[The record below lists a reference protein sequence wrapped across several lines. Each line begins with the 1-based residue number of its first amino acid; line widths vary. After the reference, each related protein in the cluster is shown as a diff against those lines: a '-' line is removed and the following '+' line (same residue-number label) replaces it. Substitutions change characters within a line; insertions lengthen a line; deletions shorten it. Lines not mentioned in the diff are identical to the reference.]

1 MWYYYLIHI
10 MKKISAKKL
19 YILILIAV
27 VAVLAV
33 YLLRNLI
40 AVKKMKVSEE
50 DFRSYHVMV
59 VGKYENRLFMQQLF
73 NGAEKLS
80 KRYDSVV
87 ELNVPHSVAEDKSL
101 QELFDYSGLLNV
113 DGIIAYVD
121 SDEEADISAVRT
133 DGSQIPVVTTGM
145 YMTTVGQISYIG
157 TSWWEVGKRIGE
169 EAGKMITD
177 DKTVCIIG
185 NNTQNNPVYSS
196 LMNSL
201 QRELKNSHSSVE
213 YDEIQELSAL
223 YMAENL
229 NRIKYPMLIICVTE
243 AETLK
248 TAQVIAD
255 LGLKSRTQLIGYG
268 NSEPLMLYLN
278 NGIIKKLVCVDSE
291 NIGETAMKQ
300 LYEYRSKGYAN
311 SYVAADIR
319 VIEGDVK

>member
-1 MWYYYLIHI
+1 
-10 MKKISAKKL
+10 MKKISAKKF
-19 YILILIAV
+19 YILVLV
-27 VAVLAV
+27 VLSAILAV

-40 AVKKMKVSEE
+40 DIKRMKSPED

-59 VGKYENRLFMQQLF
+59 VGKYENQLFMQQVF
-73 NGAEKLS
+73 NGAEQYS
-80 KRYDSVV
+80 QRYDSVV
-87 ELNVPHSVAEDKSL
+87 ELYVPNSVAEDKSL

-121 SDEEADISAVRT
+121 TDEELQISAVRT

-145 YMTTVGQISYIG
+145 YMTTIGQISYIG

-169 EAGKMITD
+169 EAGKVISD
-177 DKTVCIIG
+177 DKIVCVIG
-185 NNTQNNPVYSS
+185 NNTQNNPIYSS

-201 QRELKNSHSSVE
+201 QRELKSNHSAEYVEIPELDALFFAQNSNSS
-213 YDEIQELSAL
+213 DNPI
-223 YMAENL
+223 
-229 NRIKYPMLIICVTE
+229 LIICVTE

-248 TAQVIAD
+248 AAQFIAD
-255 LGLKSRTQLIGYG
+255 LGLKNRTQLIGYG

-278 NGIIKKLVCVDSE
+278 NGVIKKLVCVDSE

-300 LYEYRSKGYAN
+300 LYEYRTKGYAN

-319 VIEGDVK
+319 VIEGESK

>member
-1 MWYYYLIHI
+1 
-10 MKKISAKKL
+10 MKKISAKKF
-19 YILILIAV
+19 YILVLV
-27 VAVLAV
+27 VLSAILAV

-40 AVKKMKVSEE
+40 DIKRMKSPED

-59 VGKYENRLFMQQLF
+59 VGKYENQLFMQQVF
-73 NGAEKLS
+73 NGAEQYS
-80 KRYDSVV
+80 QRYDSVV
-87 ELNVPHSVAEDKSL
+87 ELYVPNSVAEDKSL

-121 SDEEADISAVRT
+121 TDEELQISAVRT

-145 YMTTVGQISYIG
+145 YMTTIGQISYIG

-169 EAGKMITD
+169 EAGKVISD
-177 DKTVCIIG
+177 DKIVCVIG
-185 NNTQNNPVYSS
+185 NNTQNNPIYSS

-201 QRELKNSHSSVE
+201 QRELKSNHSAEYVEIPELDALFFAQNSSSS
-213 YDEIQELSAL
+213 DNPI
-223 YMAENL
+223 
-229 NRIKYPMLIICVTE
+229 LIICVTE

-248 TAQVIAD
+248 AAQFIAD
-255 LGLKSRTQLIGYG
+255 LGLKNRTQLIGYG

-278 NGIIKKLVCVDSE
+278 NGVIKKLVCVDSE

-300 LYEYRSKGYAN
+300 LYEYRTKGYAN

-319 VIEGDVK
+319 VIEGESK